1 LKPENGSLSIPTVY
15 YPAHYGFCFLA
26 GGKRLIDLPK
36 GMIDELKFEN
46 RDASEVARIVELE
59 MAKRMQHHT
68 DSGSIELVFEVRMGF
83 GIFPMIWS
91 HPKESRNTL
100 FL

>member
-1 LKPENGSLSIPTVY
+1 
-15 YPAHYGFCFLA
+15 
-26 GGKRLIDLPK
+26 LIDLPK

-68 DSGSIELVFEVRMGF
+68 FHSGPPPEY
-83 GIFPMIWS
+83 
-91 HPKESRNTL
+91 
-100 FL
+100 